1 MEVLHLN
8 EVNLQVHC
16 AESAPVLFYL
26 TCVWHS
32 DHMFPVTLT
41 LSIESTMMTNEIK
54 CKTRFFGNFHF
65 LSLIIML
72 RNARL
77 INFYQD

>member
-1 MEVLHLN
+1 MDFSLCIDKSAESFEIDVLHLN

-41 LSIESTMMTNEIK
+41 L
-54 CKTRFFGNFHF
+54 
-65 LSLIIML
+65 
-72 RNARL
+72 
-77 INFYQD
+77 